1 MNNKALL
8 NFINEACKQDDTDI
22 DISIAELT
30 SAIHTLE
37 KEKEKRE
44 TKKRSILVDNFRKAY
59 LALRDN
65 HISIAYDFNAE
76 YTHEM
81 YHESSA
87 YSDEVRL
94 TLDDFASFA
103 FDF

>member
-1 MNNKALL
+1 MENKALY
-8 NFINEACKQDDTDI
+8 NFINETCKQDDTDI

-44 TKKRSILVDNFRKAY
+44 RKKRSILVDNFRKAY
-59 LALRDN
+59 LALCEN
-65 HISIAYDFNAE
+65 HIHIAYDFEADYAYAKCDE
-76 YTHEM
+76 Y
-81 YHESSA
+81 SA
-87 YSDEVRL
+87 DGIRL
-94 TLDDFASFA
+94 VLDDFASFV